1 MPSSTVS
8 SLLSTLDS
16 RSIGE
21 IASRFAQPKEAIA
34 KGLESSS
41 ACLLT
46 ALANKAGDITSM
58 SGLFKLVSQAPSN
71 ISASEVMGAVT
82 DPSGASTA
90 TSSLMSS
97 GQKLLSLAFGGQQA
111 SIIDAIGGSSGLRP
125 GIVTGLMSMAAP
137 MMISTLGQLVRNDRV
152 NPAGLGQFLV
162 SESEGVRDLLPASVS
177 NMINAAPAIIPPST
191 RPIALGTIPE
201 AEALP
206 EPTIEPTTKSPGLW
220 WLIPAL
226 LLPVI
231 IYWGYRARHPVI
243 PVVPLNRVVIRTV
256 PGNVFVNI
264 PRNGAEARLLAS
276 IRDQSKGVEGATWLN
291 FDRLLFNTDSA
302 TLRPESQGQLRN
314 IAAVLKAY
322 PNVHILIGGF
332 SDNSG
337 DSRHNL
343 KLSQDRANG
352 VMAQLVG
359 FGISPDRLLAQGY
372 GDESPVADN
381 FTAEGRARNRRVSIR
396 LTQK

>member
-1 MPSSTVS
+1 MPSSIVS
-8 SLLSTLDS
+8 SLLSTFDS
-16 RSIGE
+16 RNISE
-21 IASRFAQPKEAIA
+21 IASHFCQPKEAVS

-41 ACLLT
+41 ACLLA
-46 ALANKAGDITSM
+46 ALANKAGDTTWI

-71 ISASEVMGAVT
+71 VNVSDFMGAVT
-82 DPSGASTA
+82 DPSRASSA
-90 TSSLMSS
+90 TSSILSS
-97 GQKLLSLAFGGQQA
+97 GQKLLSLAFGGHQS

-137 MMISTLGQLVRNDRV
+137 MMISALGRLVRNDRM
-152 NPAGLGQFLV
+152 NPAGLGSLLA
-162 SESEGVRDLLPASVS
+162 SESEGVRDLLPAGVS
-177 NMINAAPAIIPPST
+177 NLIDAQPAAVTPST
-191 RPIALGTIPE
+191 RPIALGTITE

-206 EPTIEPTTKSPGLW
+206 EPTIEPTTKSLGLW
-220 WLIPAL
+220 WLIPVM
-226 LLPVI
+226 LLPML

-243 PVVPLNRVVIRTV
+243 QLAPQSRVVIQTV

-264 PRNGAEARLLAS
+264 PPNGAEARLLTF
-276 IRDQSKGVEGATWLN
+276 IRDPSN

-302 TLRPESQGQLRN
+302 TLRPGSQRQLRN

-322 PNVHILIGGF
+322 PNVHIQIGAF

-337 DSRHNL
+337 NSQHNL

-352 VMAQLVG
+352 VMAQLVAL
-359 FGISPDRLLAQGY
+359 GIAPDRLEAQGY
-372 GDESPVADN
+372 GEQSPVADN
-381 FTAEGRARNRRVSIR
+381 STAEGRARNRRASIK